1 MPYMQGMFAN
11 REAAMD
17 SPQEKIAQLEAR
29 VEALNATLANVLS
42 TLVLHGLL
50 TKATVDKLLADVA
63 ALSPQAGGQQV
74 DALKSAYPLAMRE
87 AMGPPPDEDDHTH

>member
-1 MPYMQGMFAN
+1 
-11 REAAMD
+11 MD
-17 SPQEKIAQLEAR
+17 SSQDIAQQKIAQLEAR
-29 VEALNATLANVLS
+29 VEALNATIANVLS

-87 AMGPPPDEDDHTH
+87 AMGPPPDEDDHAH

>member
-17 SPQEKIAQLEAR
+17 SPQEKIAQLDAR

-50 TKATVDKLLADVA
+50 TKATVEKLLADVA

-74 DALKSAYPLAMRE
+74 DALKAAIPLAMRE
-87 AMGPPPDEDDHTH
+87 AMGPPPDEDDHAH

>member
-1 MPYMQGMFAN
+1 
-11 REAAMD
+11 
-17 SPQEKIAQLEAR
+17 
-29 VEALNATLANVLS
+29 
-42 TLVLHGLL
+42 L

-87 AMGPPPDEDDHTH
+87 AMGPPPDEDDHAH

>member
-1 MPYMQGMFAN
+1 MPYMLGRVAN

-29 VEALNATLANVLS
+29 VEALNATVANVLS

-50 TKATVDKLLADVA
+50 TKATVDSLMWP
-63 ALSPQAGGQQV
+63 LSPRKLAG
-74 DALKSAYPLAMRE
+74 SRWMR
-87 AMGPPPDEDDHTH
+87 

>member
-11 REAAMD
+11 REAAMN
-17 SPQEKIAQLEAR
+17 SPKEKIAQLEAR
-29 VEALNATLANVLS
+29 VEVLNATITNVLS

-50 TKATVDKLLADVA
+50 TKATVDKLLSDVA
-63 ALSPQAGGQQV
+63 ALSPQAGGQQA